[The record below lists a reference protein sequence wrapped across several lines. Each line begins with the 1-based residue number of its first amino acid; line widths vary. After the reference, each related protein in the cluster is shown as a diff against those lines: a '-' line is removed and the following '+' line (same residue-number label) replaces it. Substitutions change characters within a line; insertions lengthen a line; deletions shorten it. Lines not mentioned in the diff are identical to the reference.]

1 VENACELVGARAAM
15 AARFSPL
22 ERGESEREDR
32 SVSEEECGVVAPL
45 KPSRPD
51 WWGPGRRTVATAR
64 PRVDDGLRLVSH
76 AALTD

>member
-1 VENACELVGARAAM
+1 VENARELIGARAAM

-22 ERGESEREDR
+22 ECGESEREDR
-32 SVSEEECGVVAPL
+32 GASEEECGVVAPL
-45 KPSRPD
+45 KPSWPD

-64 PRVDDGLRLVSH
+64 PCVDDGLWPFGH